1 MTISLKSYHQKDKP
15 LTTKQ
20 IKLRDFVMGLLL
32 YLISKQNWLQ
42 QSISYKH
49 MLMAKLL
56 SKQHHESNL
65 AFLCTTHF
73 KTEFFIKP
81 EMTAASTKLR
91 LTWAAMKVKSNPSPA
106 RAGNSCPWPCNT
118 RETQHH
124 EGHFPSRLNGMK
136 CFKRAVQIRLIP
148 QSQEAGFS
156 SRIYYC
162 LCLCS
167 LESRLLDPGG

>member
-1 MTISLKSYHQKDKP
+1 MALIKLKSKGKNSLQIKNLLNRRFFCFAGSEGRELPGFSASTMTISLKSYHQKDKP

-32 YLISKQNWLQ
+32 YLISKHNWLQ

-106 RAGNSCPWPCNT
+106 RAGNSCP
-118 RETQHH
+118 
-124 EGHFPSRLNGMK
+124 
-136 CFKRAVQIRLIP
+136 
-148 QSQEAGFS
+148 
-156 SRIYYC
+156 
-162 LCLCS
+162 
-167 LESRLLDPGG
+167 